1 MCALYKS
8 YSMNLCQCEAIKVN
22 LITPFPCA
30 NIACPTWPHIF
41 DYLGQLAIWHRPQAS
56 SLPLTH
62 FQRYFS
68 LSLSVPFRWKL
79 SAISTWPS
87 LGCQTIV
94 RITPSAWL
102 VLLWTWWTWPR
113 TLRWAPIQWWVQ
125 FPYSF
130 FTFSQLLVVICLVKG
145 LRLWDTM

>member
-1 MCALYKS
+1 M
-8 YSMNLCQCEAIKVN
+8 SMRGYQSELNYAFSVRKHCMSNQTAHFWLFGSADNLA
-22 LITPFPCA
+22 P
-30 NIACPTWPHIF
+30 PTNVP
-41 DYLGQLAIWHRPQAS
+41 
-56 SLPLTH
+56 LPTH
-62 FQRYFS
+62 TNFQRALSHS
-68 LSLSVPFRWKL
+68 LSFNLSLPFRWKL

-125 FPYSF
+125 LPYSF
-130 FTFSQLLVVICLVKG
+130 FTFSQLLVIICLVKG